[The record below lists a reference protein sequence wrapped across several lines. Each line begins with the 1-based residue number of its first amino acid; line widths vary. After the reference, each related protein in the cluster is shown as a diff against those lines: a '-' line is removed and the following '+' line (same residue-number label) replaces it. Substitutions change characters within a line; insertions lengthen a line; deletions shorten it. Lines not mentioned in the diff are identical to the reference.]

1 MYLDSFDKD
10 NRTNCDT
17 NENVWRDD
25 NGNKKTICKTNISM
39 KDGGI

>member
-1 MYLDSFDKD
+1 MPDK
-10 NRTNCDT
+10 TCP
-17 NENVWRDD
+17 ENAWRDD